1 MRIDLKNIA
10 SVLIDKYIII
20 LLLISALI
28 VLSGL
33 GLINLKFDAS
43 SDALVL
49 ENDKS
54 LKIYREAEDAVS
66 YTHLTLPTKA

>member
-20 LLLISALI
+20 LFLIFALT

-33 GLINLKFDAS
+33 GLSNFMNLVKNYF
-43 SDALVL
+43 L
-49 ENDKS
+49 
-54 LKIYREAEDAVS
+54 IIP
-66 YTHLTLPTKA
+66 LTGLQT

>member
-20 LLLISALI
+20 LFLIFALT

-33 GLINLKFDAS
+33 GLSNFKLDAS

-49 ENDKS
+49 ENDES
-54 LKIYREAEDAVS
+54 LKTYRAVS
-66 YTHLTLPTKA
+66 YTHLTLPTIREV